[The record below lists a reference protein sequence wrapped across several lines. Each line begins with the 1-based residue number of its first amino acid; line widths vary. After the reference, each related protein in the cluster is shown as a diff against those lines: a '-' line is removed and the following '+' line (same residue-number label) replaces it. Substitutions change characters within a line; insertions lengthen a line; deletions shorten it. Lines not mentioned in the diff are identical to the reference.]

1 MEVTLELLD
10 LEQALELA
18 PSLDAYVGEI
28 TAEFRDE
35 PVEGG
40 VARRL
45 FERHFGEPETLV
57 LTAWR
62 ESEGRSDG
70 PPIGV
75 CVTVPLVDPLLGD
88 RLPLVVLL
96 HVDRDYRHR
105 GLAHQLIEHA
115 SRELESRGIR
125 ALAARAGHND
135 DALISMG
142 ERWGFTRVWEL
153 MVRE

>member
-1 MEVTLELLD
+1 MEVTLKLLE

-18 PSLDAYVGEI
+18 PSLDPYVGEI

-35 PVEGG
+35 PIEGG
-40 VARRL
+40 LARKL
-45 FERHFGEPETLV
+45 FERTFGELETV
-57 LTAWR
+57 VTTASL
-62 ESEGRSDG
+62 EDG
-70 PPIGV
+70 GARGDRPIGV
-75 CVTVPLVDPLLGD
+75 CVTVPLVDPLLGV

-105 GLAHQLIEHA
+105 GLARQLIDHT
-115 SRELESRGIR
+115 SRELESRGITS
-125 ALAARAGHND
+125 LAARAGHND